1 MNPRLVALH
10 GPLKGQVLEFTEGQ
24 LSIGRDHTNRIAIR
38 DKAVS
43 RTHAVI
49 RQDSGRVE
57 VVDLGSQNG
66 TFVNGVRVTERVL
79 ESGDQV
85 RIGQSIFAMVV
96 DAENLAH
103 IEYEVKLDN
112 GLVTRSEV
120 RLRQEDAL
128 YSNTATWVEAPL
140 PSDRIARDM
149 KALLSICADISGI
162 ANAVAVQ
169 RRLLESIVEVI
180 PADSGAVLLLN
191 EGSSDEFI
199 STLGWSKYC
208 GPDETVLVSQSV
220 VTRVAR
226 EHSALLSNDVSQD
239 GGDPLHESL
248 VRRNVQSVLA
258 APIRATN
265 RMMGVIYLESLDPN
279 VRFDD
284 GHLQFMMG
292 VAGIAG
298 IAIENARQVEWL
310 QDENRRLNA
319 EMSVQNSMVG
329 DSPRMA
335 ELCRVISKVATTDA
349 TVLLLG
355 ESGTGKELAARAI
368 HFNSPRADKPF
379 MALNCA
385 ALTESLLES
394 ELFGHE
400 KGAFTGAIAQKK
412 GKIEVAEGGTLFLDE
427 IGELALSLQAK
438 LLRVLQEREF
448 DRVGGGRPIKANIRL
463 IAATNRQLDQ
473 AIKDGAFRQ
482 DLYFR
487 LNVVSLRV
495 PPLRERREDIPL
507 LSNYFT
513 SELAKKVG
521 RRVKGIS
528 PKALDHLTRYDWPG
542 NVRELQN
549 AIERA
554 IVLGTTEY
562 ILPEDLPEFLLQKES
577 PLAVETT
584 DYHQAIKETKRQLV
598 LRVLKQTNGNY
609 TQAAKLLGIHANNL
623 HRLIRELDLKKHLT
637 AKTRI

>member
-10 GPLKGQVLEFTEGQ
+10 GPLKGQVLEFTAGQ
-24 LSIGRDHTNRIAIR
+24 LSIGRDHTNSIAIR

-49 RQDSGRVE
+49 REDSGHVE
-57 VVDLGSQNG
+57 VIDLGSQNG

-85 RIGQSIFAMVV
+85 RIGQSVFAMVV
-96 DAENLAH
+96 DAEKLAQ

-120 RLRQEDAL
+120 LLRQEDAL
-128 YSNTATWVEAPL
+128 YSNSATWVEAPL
-140 PSDRIARDM
+140 PSDRVAHDL
-149 KALLSICADISGI
+149 KALLSICADISAI
-162 ANAVAVQ
+162 ANPDAVQ

-208 GPDETVLVSQSV
+208 GPDETVLVSHSV

-226 EHSALLSNDVSQD
+226 EQSALLSNDVRQN
-239 GGDPLHESL
+239 GDAIHESL

-265 RMMGVIYLESLDPN
+265 RMMGVIYLEALDPN

-319 EMSVQNSMVG
+319 EMNVQHSMVG

-385 ALTESLLES
+385 ALTESLMES

-400 KGAFTGAIAQKK
+400 KGAFTGAVALKK

-427 IGELALSLQAK
+427 IGELAPSLQAK

-448 DRVGGGRPIKANIRL
+448 DRVGGARPIKANIRL

-473 AIKDGAFRQ
+473 AIKDGVFRQ

-562 ILPEDLPEFLLQKES
+562 ILPDDLPEFLLEKES

-584 DYHQAIKETKRQLV
+584 DYHQAIKDTKRQLV

-637 AKTRI
+637 AKARI